1 MSAEAP
7 TLSRPLTTWNQAA
20 LRGYIRQVH
29 CFETDGGREALAV
42 LRGNLEQ
49 ALRLVCLRMPYLA
62 GELSLSKEQPGV
74 ILLHTREGRE
84 RPQFRLM
91 TSDVRGDKNLV
102 YAKLRDRG
110 FPASAFVGS
119 VFNTD
124 HALCEDGPPIPVS
137 QIHLLLVDGGI
148 LMCVFV
154 YHSITDG
161 VGVNYFLSAVAA
173 ALKEPDTF
181 LHKPLG
187 YPSRVDIPIPS
198 ASSKE
203 MKDPEIARALSK
215 QCPDLSLAGTGTNHE
230 SYMTGMFGVSE
241 IKFGGIFVFG
251 PEKLRLVKDAVVSA
265 GYSRTPSTFACLAAL
280 SWAFMTTTRL
290 QTVGIAEESRK
301 TNTKCRI
308 VIPTWWGDRLFHEQL
323 RGYAGN
329 AVAFTETWHG
339 AADLFLVAESA
350 STDLVNAKSAL
361 MRLVQNLEATL
372 GSVDEAF
379 IKTRSTLFNNVAD
392 PRQLQYSFTPT
403 DPKQLFF
410 NSWRRLGADIEW
422 TIPTAAGPKRTAADA
437 IRKSQSE
444 WNESAGLIMPGRRD
458 KPEYEAVLSLDADS
472 MESLRKNTAWKSWI
486 DREIF

>member
-1 MSAEAP
+1 MSGEAP
-7 TLSRPLTTWNQAA
+7 TLSRPLTAWNQAA

-29 CFETDGGREALAV
+29 CFETDGGCEALEV
-42 LRGNLEQ
+42 LRGKLRQ
-49 ALRLVCLRMPYLA
+49 ALKHVCLRMPYMA
-62 GELSLSKEQPGV
+62 GKLSLSKEQPGV
-74 ILLHTREGRE
+74 ILLHTREDD
-84 RPQFRLM
+84 QVRLM
-91 TSDVRGDKNLV
+91 ASDVRGNKNLV

-110 FPASAFVGS
+110 FSASAFVGS

-124 HALCEDGPPIPVS
+124 HTLCEDGPPIPVS
-137 QIHLLLVDGGI
+137 QILLLLVDGGI

-173 ALKEPDTF
+173 ALKDQDTF
-181 LHKPLG
+181 LQKPLG
-187 YPSRVDIPIPS
+187 YPSRIDIPVPPS
-198 ASSKE
+198 SSKE
-203 MKDPEIARALSK
+203 KKDAGVAKVLSK
-215 QCPDLSLAGTGTNHE
+215 QCPELSLAETGTNHE
-230 SYMTGMFGVSE
+230 DYMTSMFGVSKV
-241 IKFGGIFVFG
+241 KFGGIFVFG

-265 GYSRTPSTFACLAAL
+265 GYSRMPSTFACLTVL

-290 QTVGIAEESRK
+290 RTVGIAEKSRK
-301 TNTKCRI
+301 DNTQCRI

-323 RGYAGN
+323 RDYAGN

-339 AADLFLVAESA
+339 AADLFVVAESA
-350 STDLVNAKSAL
+350 STDLSHAKGAL
-361 MRLVQNLEATL
+361 MRLVNKIEATL

-392 PRQLQYSFTPT
+392 PRQLQYSFTPS

-422 TIPTAAGPKRTAADA
+422 TIPTAAGLKSMTADA

-458 KPEYEAVLSLDADS
+458 KLEYEAVLSSDADS
-472 MESLRKNTAWKSWI
+472 MESLRKNKAWKSWI